1 MRRRFGFTLVELL
14 VVIGIVAVLVGLLLP
29 ALSVVRTQART
40 TQCLSNLRQLGI
52 AAQRYV
58 ADNRG
63 LCPPAVIFYGAW
75 DYQTRPTGQV
85 VPGTLWENGTTALQV
100 QQCPEYLLHPDSAGT
115 DPFTGYNYNTS
126 YLGHGLGEATVRPAV
141 LSSVPQSQR
150 VAMFGDGQYGA
161 GTDKFMRAPLRE
173 VPLGQGDNVDD
184 GTRLAGTQGYR
195 HRGRT
200 NVCYADGHAA
210 SVLER
215 STGVGTTAG
224 GTAAYTAGQTAA
236 AGTGFLSPD
245 DSAYGGP

>member
-1 MRRRFGFTLVELL
+1 MRSRPGFTLVELL

-29 ALSVVRTQART
+29 ALAVVRTQART
-40 TQCLSNLRQLGI
+40 TECLSHLRQLGL
-52 AAQRYV
+52 AAQRYA

-63 LCPPAVIFYGAW
+63 LCPSAVIFFGAW
-75 DYQTRPTGQV
+75 DYQTLPTGQII
-85 VPGTLWENGTTALQV
+85 PGTLWENGTTALQV

-115 DPFTGYNYNTS
+115 DPYTGYNYNTS

-141 LSSVPQSQR
+141 LSSVPQPQR

-173 VPLGQGDNVDD
+173 VPLGRGDAVDA

-210 SVLER
+210 SVVER
-215 STGVGTTAG
+215 FTGVGTTTAG
-224 GTAAYTAGQTAA
+224 AVTLAGGQTAA
-236 AGTGFLSPD
+236 AGTGFLSAD